1 MHVFKEDKYFT
12 ISSPFFYFDSYNR
25 GGRIWI
31 LDISIGNTWHYPD
44 SKWMFKLSFEIWQSV
59 GFVQIDLKKNYDHI
73 NWDFLIYLLQRCGF
87 GGKKRKRIA
96 FCISTFKFLILM
108 NGVPSVF
115 SIAMVAYVKEIPFP
129 IIVCGGC

>member
-1 MHVFKEDKYFT
+1 MYSRKINTFQYPLLFFNSTVTTGEGGFESW
-12 ISSPFFYFDSYNR
+12 ISPLK
-25 GGRIWI
+25 I
-31 LDISIGNTWHYPD
+31 LDTTLIANECLNDHLKSDNLWVLC
-44 SKWMFKLSFEIWQSV
+44 K
-59 GFVQIDLKKNYDHI
+59 IDLKKNYDHV

-87 GGKKRKRIA
+87 GGKKRKCIA

-108 NGVPSVF
+108 NGIPSGF